1 MRDRR
6 QRRRSRNLECAAR
19 RRLARRLKTG
29 TDEARAVV
37 RLLAALGVCVS
48 GRRGAERSER
58 SEDGT
63 PAARDPS
70 EARGTPSGAPIQPQ
84 RLPPTTSCAP
94 TPLLRTSPSP
104 SRTARTTTTPTS
116 SPRSSSPLMILNML
130 EGKCLPVYGEGKNVR
145 NWLYVGG
152 RGPRLGWAIMTRAG
166 ETYNV

>member
-1 MRDRR
+1 VRDRR

-37 RLLAALGVCVS
+37 RLLTALGVCVS

-70 EARGTPSGAPIQPQ
+70 EARGTPSGAPIQPP

-94 TPLLRTSPSP
+94 TITPTTSPSP
-104 SRTARTTTTPTS
+104 SRTARTTTAPTS
-116 SPRSSSPLMILNML
+116 SSRSSSPRVFYDRKLRRVRD
-130 EGKCLPVYGEGKNVR
+130 LPYGAPGSPWSWRSDASIARSVAR
-145 NWLYVGG
+145 
-152 RGPRLGWAIMTRAG
+152 
-166 ETYNV
+166 